1 MMDLHEWLTFGNTPD
16 SGSRGSSTRATLTP
30 TFHIEISLREMR
42 ESFVEAP
49 LCDIQDR
56 KLHGKASAKRV
67 QDLDKGDIIGG
78 GELHTCD
85 CTRKKKKLRSYDSK
99 EVYTYVPGMGTIS
112 EQYRTWRLNVYCG
125 WSQLQVLRVSLA
137 SLTCIKIARVRSRG
151 LGLFR
156 PVDLCV
162 RAVLVAAVSAHE
174 KRRTQN
180 KCKKSS
186 ILRQCD
192 SKLS

>member
-49 LCDIQDR
+49 LCHIQDR

-85 CTRKKKKLRSYDSK
+85 CTRKKKNSGRTTRKKDIL
-99 EVYTYVPGMGTIS
+99 TY
-112 EQYRTWRLNVYCG
+112 
-125 WSQLQVLRVSLA
+125 
-137 SLTCIKIARVRSRG
+137 
-151 LGLFR
+151 
-156 PVDLCV
+156 
-162 RAVLVAAVSAHE
+162 LVWV
-174 KRRTQN
+174 QFQ
-180 KCKKSS
+180 SS
-186 ILRQCD
+186 IVLGV
-192 SKLS
+192 